1 MWISY
6 LIIDITSRCFAA
18 LMILSFVMV
27 FFKNKTRKNVLTAS
41 VIAWLIMILLNFS
54 GSIDGRLLTL
64 PLTIGLLITTAIL
77 TFVPLA
83 ILTAIVLYEHLA
95 EKKWFAKKLP
105 WVAGILYGFILFV
118 GVPMT
123 VLEQYKMQKMASE
136 LTVKQWAQMP
146 EREQYAIGYK
156 FIGTEE
162 REIFDCARITAQRLT
177 KENDQLLMEVIDIC
191 SEVFIEKSAQKKA
204 AAQ

>member
-1 MWISY
+1 
-6 LIIDITSRCFAA
+6 
-18 LMILSFVMV
+18 MV

-204 AAQ
+204 TAQ

>member
-1 MWISY
+1 
-6 LIIDITSRCFAA
+6 
-18 LMILSFVMV
+18 MV